1 MSRKIDQT
9 TAICQIVRY
18 AKLLRRHE
26 RLFHYLTKRYVDY
39 IAKIY
44 DFNTDETI
52 VFALIA
58 YYNNGDL
65 NMKEWCGIDNIHGY
79 RYYAAYNSLKA
90 RMLFINNIRGNFLK
104 KEVINAIAGNNSH
117 PSFFSATPKEFFEDF
132 EMLLKNEEDL
142 MERTIILHKIKDK
155 SDLELMRSLRSYDID
170 YFELLLY
177 IFLCYKYR
185 NGYNTV
191 SIASLC
197 EDCIIPKFNISAYQ
211 KKGSF
216 ADGLVEHGKN
226 GGYADLETLCLSRK
240 GIQVLSGRKI
250 NDKSV
255 MPHAAIKECRLYFND
270 GLRRQIDEVCALVG
284 EESYRNICARLTE
297 RSMRLS
303 FCVLFYGEPG
313 TGKTESVLQIAKRTG
328 RDIIKVD
335 MSKLKDCYVG
345 ESEKNVKEVF
355 DNYRDVAKNSDTTPI
370 LLLNEAD
377 AIIGKRLENVSASV
391 DKMENAIQNI
401 ILDEMENFEGILFAT
416 TNFLQN
422 FDKAFERRFLY
433 KVKFEKPTEDV
444 RCEVF
449 GSKMPYLAHDM
460 LQTLSGRYDFSGG
473 QIENIARKCEI
484 NRILYGNGSLTMD
497 KVDEI
502 CKEEVVGKKHGK
514 IGF

>member
-58 YYNNGDL
+58 YYNVGKL
-65 NMKEWCGIDNIHGY
+65 NMKEWCGIDNIHSY
-79 RYYAAYNSLKA
+79 RYYAAYNRLKA
-90 RMLFINNIRGNFLK
+90 RMFFKERLSEDLLK
-104 KEVINAIAGNNSH
+104 QEIVNAIISNNSR
-117 PSFFSATPKEFFEDF
+117 PSPFSTTQDDFFQDF
-132 EMLLKNEEDL
+132 ETLLDNEKDCIA
-142 MERTIILHKIKDK
+142 RINILNDVKDK
-155 SDLELMRSLRSYDID
+155 SDLELFRTLRGYDLKG
-170 YFELLLY
+170 YSLLLY

-185 NGYNTV
+185 HGYDTV
-191 SIASLC
+191 SIVSLV
-197 EDCIIPKFNISAYQ
+197 ENGIIPEYIISAYQ
-211 KKGSF
+211 EKGSF
-216 ADGLVEHGKN
+216 ANGLVEHGKS
-226 GGYADLETLCLSRK
+226 GGYADLGTLCLSRK

-250 NDKSV
+250 SDKLV
-255 MPHAAIKECRLYFND
+255 MHHADIKECRLYFND

-449 GSKMPYLAHDM
+449 SSKMPYLEHDV

-473 QIENIARKCEI
+473 QIENVARKCEI
-484 NRILYGNGSLTMD
+484 NRLLYGNDSLTMD

>member
-44 DFNTDETI
+44 DFSTDETI
-52 VFALIA
+52 VFALTA
-58 YYNNGDL
+58 YYNVGKL
-65 NMKEWCGIDNIHGY
+65 NMKEWCGIDNIHSY
-79 RYYAAYNSLKA
+79 RYYAAYNRLKA
-90 RMLFINNIRGNFLK
+90 RMFFKERLNDASLK
-104 KEVINAIAGNNSH
+104 KEVIDAIVSNNSH
-117 PSFFSATPKEFFEDF
+117 PSPFPTTQDELFRDF
-132 EMLLKNEEDL
+132 ETLLDNEKDNR
-142 MERTIILHKIKDK
+142 ERIVILDDVKDK
-155 SDLELMRSLRSYDID
+155 SDLELFRTLRGYDLKG
-170 YFELLLY
+170 YSLLLY
-177 IFLCYKYR
+177 IFLCYKYI

-197 EDCIIPKFNISAYQ
+197 ENGIIPKYMISCFQ
-211 KKGSF
+211 EKGLF
-216 ADGLVEHGKN
+216 AAGLVEHGKN
-226 GGYADLETLCLSRK
+226 GGYSDLETLCLSRK

-250 NDKSV
+250 SDKLV
-255 MPHAAIKECRLYFND
+255 MPHADIKECRLYFND

-284 EESYRNICARLTE
+284 EESYRNICARLTD

-449 GSKMPYLAHDM
+449 SSKMPYLEHDV

-473 QIENIARKCEI
+473 QIENVARKCEI
-484 NRILYGNGSLTMD
+484 DRILYGNDSLTMD